1 MSHTA
6 PLAFNPHLASARLVP
21 AEPKT
26 YCTVGGKGETSA
38 AIVVRLHTEA
48 DEWIVRLRRVNFSEM
63 YAERIVD
70 DLHALEDSLNMM
82 RGQLTKI
89 LVGDTPFSQLVTS
102 IGIRH
107 AATQCARTFDLFAA
121 QRLDSDI
128 AIVADVAAL
137 QSILKQAAKLAN
149 AQQQKASTAQL
160 LAIESLLNQFADAN
174 ASIQQ
179 RHARILDQRQQIR
192 QKIHSISQT
201 LGRIQSDHYSS
212 ENLAAISKRIGNAA
226 KQIS

>member
-26 YCTVGGKGETSA
+26 FCSVEGKAETSA
-38 AIVVRLHTEA
+38 AIVVQLRTEA
-48 DEWIVRLRRVNFSEM
+48 DEWIVRLRRVNIAEM
-63 YAERIVD
+63 HTERIVD
-70 DLHALEDSLNMM
+70 DLHALEASLNMM

-89 LVGDTPFSQLVTS
+89 LLGEAPFSQQVTS
-102 IGIRH
+102 IGVRH
-107 AATQCARTFDLFAA
+107 AAKQCARTFDLLAG

-128 AIVADVAAL
+128 AIVTDIAAL
-137 QSILKQAAKLAN
+137 QTILKQAAKLAN
-149 AQQQKASTAQL
+149 AQQQKASMAQL
-160 LAIESLLNQFADAN
+160 LAIESLLNQLADAH
-174 ASIQQ
+174 ASMQQ
-179 RHARILDQRQQIR
+179 RHARILDRRQQIR